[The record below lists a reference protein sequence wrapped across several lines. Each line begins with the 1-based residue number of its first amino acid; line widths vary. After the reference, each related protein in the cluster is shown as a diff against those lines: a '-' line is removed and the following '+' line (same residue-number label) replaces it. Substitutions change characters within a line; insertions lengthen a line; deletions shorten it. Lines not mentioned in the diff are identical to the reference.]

1 MSKIQLTFQ
10 DENIINSI
18 DLDHNSLP
26 LNSSKRIANFR
37 NNVFL
42 RLWEFFLTSLS
53 PPPPFSRQLFSQVR
67 WGHLIQEIDWGLAR
81 LLTTPKRCTPHPWRF
96 ALLIAASLPVI
107 SPPLLPNSWEYPCDP
122 CHTT

>member
-53 PPPPFSRQLFSQVR
+53 PPPLSPGNFSLKSAGDTSYR
-67 WGHLIQEIDWGLAR
+67 R
-81 LLTTPKRCTPHPWRF
+81 LTGAWLDC
-96 ALLIAASLPVI
+96 
-107 SPPLLPNSWEYPCDP
+107 
-122 CHTT
+122 